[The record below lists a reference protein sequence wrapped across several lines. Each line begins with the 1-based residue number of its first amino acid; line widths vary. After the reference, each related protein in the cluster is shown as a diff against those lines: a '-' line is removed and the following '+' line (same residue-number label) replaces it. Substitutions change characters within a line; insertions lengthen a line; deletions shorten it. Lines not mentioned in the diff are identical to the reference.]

1 MNHPQSIKLN
11 SLDFSKGD
19 GLLPVIIQD
28 AVTLQVLMQAYMNRE
43 ACEQTIRTRRV
54 TFFSRSK
61 KRLWTKG
68 ETSGNYLYVEEIFS
82 DCDNDCL
89 LIKVSAAGPACHT
102 GRVSCFFNQ
111 LTSAFT

>member
-1 MNHPQSIKLN
+1 MKHPQNMDMN
-11 SLDFSKGD
+11 SLDFSKGN

-43 ACEQTIRTRRV
+43 ACEQTIKTGLV
-54 TFFSRSK
+54 TFYSRSK

-68 ETSGNYLYVEEIFS
+68 ETSGNYLHAEEMFS

-89 LIKVSAAGPACHT
+89 LIMVRPAGPACHT
-102 GRVSCFFNQ
+102 GNTSCFFNQ
-111 LTSAFT
+111 LKSDFA